1 MRLKYNFYLII
12 LLVTCFVII
21 GTSSNI
27 SAGDLV
33 SIPLERMNTKGDYDQ
48 SGLAKKLATALE
60 QDAILSAFKSNQDI
74 YVAQSGSKII
84 LKGRVREGDQ
94 STIQIITN
102 IAYNIEGVT
111 EVDTSQLQS
120 Y

>member
-1 MRLKYNFYLII
+1 MRFKYNLTLII
-12 LLVTCFVII
+12 LLVTCFAII
-21 GTSSNI
+21 GTSRNI
-27 SAGDLV
+27 GAGELS
-33 SIPLERMNTKGDYDQ
+33 SIPLERMNTKGDYDPNA
-48 SGLAKKLATALE
+48 LAKKLAQALE

-94 STIQIITN
+94 STIQRITN